1 MQERGSRFWDAF
13 WVVAPLVIGGLVGF
27 YLAGQFP
34 VASTD
39 CTQTPQTVSTS
50 ANFALAIVL
59 VALLVGRVIAGSM
72 IGPVAARAFTMAAFG
87 LVVSACGSFF
97 ITTRSEPCPTSGI
110 ASGYEAMVRVPHAQ
124 LHLP

>member
-1 MQERGSRFWDAF
+1 MQERGNRFWDTF
-13 WVVAPLVIGGLVGF
+13 WVVAPLIVGGLVGF

-34 VASTD
+34 APTGD
-39 CTQTPQTVSTS
+39 CSQISATSSTS
-50 ANFALAIVL
+50 ANFVLAVVL
-59 VALLVGRVIAGSM
+59 VALLVARVVAGST
-72 IGPVAARAFTMAAFG
+72 IGPVAARVFTMAALG

-97 ITTRSEPCPTSGI
+97 VTARGEPCPTSGI